1 MSRKGEFLEEH
12 SREVANGGE
21 NLFTG
26 ENPDALRESH
36 FARLFW
42 GKLNLI
48 KSIPPVQVF
57 SLETSI
63 YLFNFSLSNI
73 SRRSLNVL

>member
-1 MSRKGEFLEEH
+1 M
-12 SREVANGGE
+12 ADGGE

-26 ENPDALRESH
+26 ENPNVLRESH

-48 KSIPPVQVF
+48 KSIPPGQVF
-57 SLETSI
+57 SLETSTC
-63 YLFNFSLSNI
+63 LLSFFFYPI
-73 SRRSLNVL
+73 FPG